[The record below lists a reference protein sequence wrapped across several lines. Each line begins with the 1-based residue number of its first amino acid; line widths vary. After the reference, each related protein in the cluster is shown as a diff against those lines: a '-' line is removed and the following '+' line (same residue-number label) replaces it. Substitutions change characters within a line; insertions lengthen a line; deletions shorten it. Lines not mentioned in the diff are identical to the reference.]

1 MIDQFNFWKFLA
13 GLGVFML
20 GMQMIEHALSELAGR
35 SFKSFL
41 RKYTSSPFKAIV
53 GGTAVTAVLQSS
65 SIVSLMVLAFV
76 GTGIIELQNAVG
88 VIIGSNL
95 GTTFTGWVVAI
106 FGFEVDIENF
116 ALPFLAIGGLG
127 MVFFTNKEKVFR
139 TAQFIAGLGFLFMG
153 LEFMKSSIVLLADQI
168 DLSPFLVYGPY
179 LLFIIGFIITA
190 IIQSSSA
197 TMVIVLSA
205 LSANIITFPFAAAMI
220 IGSDLGTTI
229 TTIFG
234 SMAGSAGKRRVALSH
249 FLFNV
254 LTGLIGLILLY
265 PLINFIT
272 YTLNVKS
279 PLISLVA
286 FHSIFNLLGIIVFF
300 PFIKLFSRFLSRRF
314 TQEEKHVN
322 QFIKNVP
329 IEVPDEAIEALNQEV
344 VHLLKRVFQFHL
356 RIIGIDSVPFQGSN
370 KLYSDINEK
379 NISQQYETI
388 KELEGELIAF
398 YLDIQN
404 QKLDRDSSSR
414 LNQLILA
421 TRYAMTSAKT
431 VKDINHNFKNF
442 ERSVNED
449 ILKLVATLKIHQQM
463 MYFDL
468 FKIFDSKNQNT
479 LFEEIAYLK
488 KKNKIQY
495 DSFLEKSYQQV
506 QNGKLG
512 EIDTS
517 TILNVNREIYNANK
531 ALLQATKEIYL
542 NNVSA
547 SNFDEMPS
555 FD

>member
-1 MIDQFNFWKFLA
+1 
-13 GLGVFML
+13 
-20 GMQMIEHALSELAGR
+20 MIELALSELAGR

-65 SIVSLMVLAFV
+65 SLVSLMVLAFV

-88 VIIGSNL
+88 IIIGSNL

-139 TAQFIAGLGFLFMG
+139 SAQLIAGLGFLFMG
-153 LEFMKSSIVLLADQI
+153 LEYMKSSIVLLADQI

-179 LLFIIGFIITA
+179 LLFFIGFIITA

-220 IGSDLGTTI
+220 IGSDVGTTI

-254 LTGLIGLILLY
+254 LTGVIGLILLY
-265 PLINFIT
+265 PLINFISH
-272 YTLNVKS
+272 TLNIKS

-286 FHSIFNLLGIIVFF
+286 FHSIFNLLGIVVFF
-300 PFIKLFSRFLSRRF
+300 PFIKIFSRFLSRRF
-314 TQEEKHVN
+314 TKEEIHVN

-329 IEVPDEAIEALNQEV
+329 IEVPDEAIEALDQEV

-356 RIIGIDSVPFQGSN
+356 RIIDIDTAPFQGSN
-370 KLYSDINEK
+370 KLYSEINEK
-379 NISQQYETI
+379 NISQQYEAI

-404 QKLDRDSSSR
+404 QKLIRVSSSR

-431 VKDINHNFKNF
+431 VKDINHNFKIF
-442 ERSVNED
+442 ERSVNEN

-468 FKIFDSKNQNT
+468 FKIFDSKNPNT
-479 LFEEIAYLK
+479 LFEEIADLK
-488 KKNKIQY
+488 KKNKLQY

-542 NNVSA
+542 NNISA